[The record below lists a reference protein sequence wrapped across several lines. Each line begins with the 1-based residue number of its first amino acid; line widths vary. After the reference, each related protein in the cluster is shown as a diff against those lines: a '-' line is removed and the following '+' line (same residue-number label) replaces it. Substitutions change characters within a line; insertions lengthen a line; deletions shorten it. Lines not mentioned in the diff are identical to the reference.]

1 MNFSKKRIHKA
12 VVNLITAIAGII
24 FMTGLMV
31 DDVYSLP
38 ALLIYTILML
48 LSTGWLYLWVSV
60 QTERKGGL
68 FYE

>member
-1 MNFSKKRIHKA
+1 MNCLKKKIHKT
-12 VVNLITAIAGII
+12 VVNIITVIAGFI

-31 DDVYSLP
+31 NDVYSLP

>member
-1 MNFSKKRIHKA
+1 MNCLKKKIHKT
-12 VVNLITAIAGII
+12 VVNIITVIAGLI

-31 DDVYSLP
+31 NDVYSLP

>member
-1 MNFSKKRIHKA
+1 MNCLKKKIHKT
-12 VVNLITAIAGII
+12 VVNIITVIAGFI

-31 DDVYSLP
+31 NDVYSLP

-48 LSTGWLYLWVSV
+48 LSTGWMFLWVSV

>member
-1 MNFSKKRIHKA
+1 MNCLKKKIHKA
-12 VVNLITAIAGII
+12 VVNIITAIAGFI

-31 DDVYSLP
+31 NDVYSLS

-48 LSTGWLYLWVSV
+48 LSTGWLYLWVTV

-68 FYE
+68 FYV

>member
-1 MNFSKKRIHKA
+1 MNCLKKKIHKT
-12 VVNLITAIAGII
+12 VVNIITVIAGFI

-31 DDVYSLP
+31 NDVYSLP

-48 LSTGWLYLWVSV
+48 LSTGWLYLWVTV